1 MCCQGERN
9 QMNKRDGGVWRLR
22 PWWERKNLDFPYVE
36 MEGAETDECVP
47 PNFFYP
53 PLVVG
58 GKGIKTQVTRL
69 IIVLVFRRFS
79 LCYNVFHFS
88 SILCLVFCGIDCR
101 SNCIFQTWWRSNWI
115 LRRHDSSAFRYAAVE
130 RVSIHFKTRQGKYFF
145 NQVRQFPHI
154 HVIM

>member
-1 MCCQGERN
+1 MLSGGKKPNEQKRWRGLKTSRKEKSRFPVCWNGMRRL
-9 QMNKRDGGVWRLR
+9 MNVSL
-22 PWWERKNLDFPYVE
+22 P
-36 MEGAETDECVP
+36 
-47 PNFFYP
+47 FFYP

-101 SNCIFQTWWRSNWI
+101 SNCIFQTWWRSNWS